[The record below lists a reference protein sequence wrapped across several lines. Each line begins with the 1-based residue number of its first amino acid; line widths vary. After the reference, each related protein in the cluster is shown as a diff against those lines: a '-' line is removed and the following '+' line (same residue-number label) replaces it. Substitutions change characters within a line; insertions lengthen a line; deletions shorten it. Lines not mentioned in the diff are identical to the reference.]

1 MVNLDNYSGSIVFKT
16 AAATYTSTTKPI
28 RAIHVLAA
36 ATFTT
41 LTDAESTTNGAVTAS
56 VAADYGTVPVNAVL
70 YGTFT
75 TVTLAGGVVK
85 AYY

>member
-1 MVNLDNYSGSIVFKT
+1 MIIDNYSGSILFKT
-16 AAATYTSTTKPI
+16 AAATYTSTAKPI
-28 RAIHVLAA
+28 RALHVLAA

-41 LTDAESTTNGAVTAS
+41 LTDTESTTDGAVTAT

-75 TVTLAGGVVK
+75 TVTLASGVVK

>member
-1 MVNLDNYSGSIVFKT
+1 MVLDNYSGSILFKT
-16 AAATYTSTTKPI
+16 AAATYTSNTKPI
-28 RAIHVLAA
+28 RAIQVLVA

-41 LTDAESTTNGAVTAS
+41 LTDTSSTTDGAVTAS
-56 VAADYGTVPVNAVL
+56 VAADYGTIPVGTVL

>member
-1 MVNLDNYSGSIVFKT
+1 MFDLNSYQGSILFKT
-16 AAATYTSTTKPI
+16 AAATYTSTAKPI
-28 RAIHVLAA
+28 RALQVLAA

-41 LTDAESTTNGAVTAS
+41 LTDASCTTNGAVTAS
-56 VAADYGTVPVNAVL
+56 VAADYGTVPVGTIL

-75 TVTLAGGVVK
+75 TVTLASGLVK

>member
-1 MVNLDNYSGSIVFKT
+1 MIPNLYSGSILFKT

-28 RAIHVLAA
+28 RAIQVLAA
-36 ATFTT
+36 AVFTT
-41 LTDAESTTNGAVTAS
+41 LTDTQCTKDGAVTAA
-56 VAADYGTVPVNAVL
+56 VAADYGTVPVGTIL

-75 TVTLAGGVVK
+75 TVTLTSGVVK